1 MQKAVAKSEHSVKVG
16 LTPTNETIRV
26 KRLFFALWPDAETRQ
41 CCADVSAACKRV
53 TGREVHPENLHVT
66 LTFLGGID
74 EPTEAALIMAAAEV
88 EFDPMS
94 IKFDKLSYWRRPRII
109 CLTGEPE
116 DSAVINL
123 VEKLNAIAASLG
135 IGIDTRPFQ
144 AHVTLIRKASK
155 LPAITFEPIF
165 WKADAFCLVESCS
178 TPEGVVYRV
187 LKTWS
192 GMRATNTIRI
202 GGASTKTAD

>member
-16 LTPTNETIRV
+16 LTATTEKIRV

-53 TGREVHPENLHVT
+53 TGREVHPDNLHVT
-66 LTFLGGID
+66 LIFLGGID
-74 EPTEAALIMAAAEV
+74 EPTEAALLMAASEV
-88 EFDPMS
+88 MFDRIS
-94 IKFDKLSYWRRPRII
+94 IKFDKLCYWRRPRII

-116 DSAVINL
+116 DSAVTNL

-135 IGIDTRPFQ
+135 IGIDTRPFH

-155 LPAITFEPIF
+155 LPEISFEPIL
-165 WKADAFCLVESCS
+165 WKADAFCLVESRS
-178 TPEGVVYRV
+178 TPDGVLYRV
-187 LKTWS
+187 LKTWK
-192 GMRATNTIRI
+192 GMRATDAIPS
-202 GGASTKTAD
+202 GASTKSAD